1 MHMTTPSDGIFQTYN
16 RHAELEGIPHRI
28 DPTLSFEAPPL
39 REALAV
45 WRDAAKGRTI
55 PCRVDMTP
63 KAMKGFLR
71 HVAIVDVVREPKSTR
86 YRLRISG
93 TEIER
98 VLGHLPSGFL
108 EDVIPEPYRSRWQAV
123 LDLAL
128 ATMKPIRVFG
138 RMEFRERAYLSAEIF
153 LGALGIH
160 PESPSAI
167 LIVAYFEAS
176 PDLIGRE
183 FDPAAMLEKIPAE

>member
-1 MHMTTPSDGIFQTYN
+1 MRMTTASGRIFQTYN
-16 RHAELEGIPHRI
+16 RHAELEGIPHRV
-28 DPTLSFEAPPL
+28 DPTLSFEAKPL
-39 REALAV
+39 REALAL
-45 WRDAAKGRTI
+45 WRAAAKGRVI

-71 HVAIVDVVREPKSTR
+71 HTAIVDVVPESKGTR

-98 VLGHLPSGFL
+98 TLGHLPNGFL
-108 EDVIPEPYRSRWQAV
+108 EDIVPEPFRSRWQAV

-128 ATMKPIRVFG
+128 ATKKPLRVFG

-153 LGALGIH
+153 LGALGIY
-160 PESPSAI
+160 PESPSAV
-167 LIVAYFEAS
+167 LIVAHFEAS

-183 FDPAAMLEKIPAE
+183 FNPSMLEQIPAQ

>member
-1 MHMTTPSDGIFQTYN
+1 MTTQNDRIIQTYN
-16 RHAELEGIPHRI
+16 RRAELEGIPHRV
-28 DPTLSFEAPPL
+28 DPTLAFQAPQL
-39 REALAV
+39 REALSV
-45 WRDAAKGRTI
+45 WRDAAKGRAI

-71 HVAIVDVVREPKSTR
+71 HLAIVDVVSEPKPTR

-98 VLGHLPSGFL
+98 TLGHLPSGFL
-108 EDVIPEPYRSRWQAV
+108 EDIVPEPFRSRWQVV

-128 ATMKPIRVFG
+128 ATKEPLRVFG

-153 LGALGIH
+153 LGALGIY
-160 PESPSAI
+160 PESPSAV
-167 LIVAYFEAS
+167 LIVAHFEAS

-183 FDPAAMLEKIPAE
+183 FNPSMLEQIPAQ

>member
-1 MHMTTPSDGIFQTYN
+1 MTTASERIFQTYN
-16 RHAELEGIPHRI
+16 RHAELEGIPHRV

-45 WRDAAKGRTI
+45 WRESAKGRVI

-71 HVAIVDVVREPKSTR
+71 HLAIVDVVPEGKGTR

-98 VLGHLPSGFL
+98 TVGHLPNGFL
-108 EDVIPEPYRSRWQAV
+108 EDIVPEPFRSRWQAV

-128 ATMKPIRVFG
+128 TTKEPIRVFG
-138 RMEFRERAYLSAEIF
+138 RMEFRERAWLSAEIF
-153 LGALGIH
+153 LGALGLY
-160 PESPSAI
+160 PEAPSAI
-167 LIVAYFEAS
+167 LIVAHFEAS

-183 FDPAAMLEKIPAE
+183 FNPATLEKIPAE

>member
-1 MHMTTPSDGIFQTYN
+1 MTTASERLFQTYN
-16 RHAELEGIPHRI
+16 RHAELEGIPHRV

-45 WRDAAKGRTI
+45 WRDCAKGRVI

-71 HVAIVDVVREPKSTR
+71 HLAIVEVVREPKGTR

-98 VLGHLPSGFL
+98 TLGHLPNGFL
-108 EDVIPEPYRSRWQAV
+108 EDIVPEPFRSRWQAV

-128 ATMKPIRVFG
+128 VTKEPIRVFG
-138 RMEFRERAYLSAEIF
+138 RMEFRERAWLSAEIF
-153 LGALGIH
+153 LGALGLY
-160 PESPSAI
+160 PEAPSAI
-167 LIVAYFEAS
+167 LIVAHFEAS

-183 FDPAAMLEKIPAE
+183 FNPATLEKTPAE

>member
-1 MHMTTPSDGIFQTYN
+1 MTTPSDTIFQTYN
-16 RHAELEGIPHRI
+16 RHAELEGIPHRV
-28 DPTLSFEAPPL
+28 DPTLSFEAKPL

-45 WRDAAKGRTI
+45 WRDAAKGRVL

-71 HVAIVDVVREPKSTR
+71 HTAIVDVVYEPKSTR

-108 EDVIPEPYRSRWQAV
+108 EDVIPEPHRARWQAV

-128 ATMKPIRVFG
+128 ATKGPLRVFG
-138 RMEFRERAYLSAEIF
+138 RMEFRERAYLNAEIF
-153 LGALGIH
+153 LGALGIY
-160 PESPSAI
+160 PEAPSAV
-167 LIVAYFEAS
+167 LVVAHFEAS
-176 PDLIGRE
+176 PELVGRE
-183 FDPAAMLEKIPAE
+183 FSSAMLDEVPAE